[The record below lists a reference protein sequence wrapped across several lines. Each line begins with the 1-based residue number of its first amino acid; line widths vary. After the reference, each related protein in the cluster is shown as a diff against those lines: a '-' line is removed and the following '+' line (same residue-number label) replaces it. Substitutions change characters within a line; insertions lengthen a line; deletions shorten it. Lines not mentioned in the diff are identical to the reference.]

1 MSEENVELVRRA
13 YNAFAEAGVEAV
25 MPMFAPDVVMYPFP
39 EWTERAAYCGHDGL
53 RALLAEWTETFD
65 DFEFAVSEVRETDD
79 TVLVLAETVGMIKN
93 TQVPI
98 RQPVGTVYSDFR
110 DGRIGTGRNFLTWRQ
125 ALEAA
130 GLSE

>member
-1 MSEENVELVRRA
+1 MSEENVEIVRRA
-13 YNAFAEAGVEAV
+13 YEAFAEAGVEAV

-39 EWTERAAYCGHDGL
+39 EWPEQNAYCGHDGL
-53 RALLAEWTETFD
+53 RALLAEWTENFD
-65 DFEFAVSEVRETDD
+65 DFEFAVSEFREADD
-79 TVLVLAETVGMIKN
+79 TVIVLAETVGRVKN

-110 DGRIGTGRNFLTWRQ
+110 DGQIGTGRSFLTWGE
-125 ALEAA
+125 ALEAS